1 MLQNR
6 ETSLRRRL
14 SLLFDDDAPPSAAAH
29 VFNTAL
35 AALIITNVI
44 VIILESVEPLRIRYA
59 AGFFWSEHVA
69 TAIFAVE
76 YVLRAWTCVDYRN
89 KAFSHPIWGRLRY
102 LRSFYALVDLVSVLP
117 ALLGLLGAGD
127 LRILRLLRLLRMIKL
142 TRHSTVFRLL
152 AAVFREEAT
161 AFAGLLF
168 ILFLTLT
175 MSAALMYMFEA
186 EEQPAAFSSIPAAMW
201 WSIET
206 LTTVG
211 YGDMVP
217 MTTAGRIL
225 GGIISIIGIATLALF
240 SGLVT
245 VGYLERLR
253 ALHEEHPASSIDD
266 VPEVAWTAQVE
277 AAGGERRPLKLIRS
291 AADGGPD
298 QPSAVLPQPVCP
310 HCGHAI
316 GAPAMPAEASAG
328 AAS

>member
-14 SLLFDDDAPPSAAAH
+14 SVLFDDDAPASTASH
-29 VFNTAL
+29 LFNTAL
-35 AALIITNVI
+35 AVLIIANVI
-44 VIILESVEPLRIRYA
+44 VIILESVEPLRLRYETA
-59 AGFFWSEHVA
+59 FVASEHVA

-89 KAFSHPIWGRLRY
+89 KQFSDPVRGRLRY
-102 LRSFYALVDLVSVLP
+102 LRSFFALVDLLAVLP
-117 ALLGLLGAGD
+117 ALLGFLGAGD
-127 LRILRLLRLLRMIKL
+127 LRILRLLRLLRMLKL

-152 AAVFREEAT
+152 WAVFREEAP

-168 ILFLTLT
+168 IMFLTLT
-175 MSAALMYMFEA
+175 MSAALMYMLEA
-186 EEQPAAFSSIPAAMW
+186 EEQPAAFNSIPAAMW

-217 MTTAGRIL
+217 VTAAGRIL
-225 GGIISIIGIATLALF
+225 GGIISIVGIATLALF

-253 ALHEEHPASSIDD
+253 ALHHRPTAAGRED
-266 VPEVAWTAQVE
+266 VLE
-277 AAGGERRPLKLIRS
+277 AAWHGRQGETEEEERSPLELIRS
-291 AADGGPD
+291 AAASGPD
-298 QPSAVLPQPVCP
+298 QPSAASLPVCP
-310 HCGHAI
+310 HCGHAL
-316 GAPAMPAEASAG
+316 GPPAKQAAVSA
-328 AAS
+328 